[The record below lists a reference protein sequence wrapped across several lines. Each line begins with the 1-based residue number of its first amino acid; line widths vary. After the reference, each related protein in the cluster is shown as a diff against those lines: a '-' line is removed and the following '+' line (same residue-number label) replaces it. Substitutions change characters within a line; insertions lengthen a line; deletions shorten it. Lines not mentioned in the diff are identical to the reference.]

1 MKSHILLALSL
12 AAGIA
17 SSHPVNHGPNRAAK
31 NAVDVKRAVPAD
43 PTGTRLANGH
53 QVLSKR
59 QWPDDYIPH
68 PDADAAVD
76 GDGPKNDGEYDI
88 DGGIRS
94 ELDVDGPGEYGDID
108 GGIRS
113 EPDVAP
119 EAEATAYAEHAGL
132 PLAKRLELD
141 YTPETEEE
149 AAELA
154 EAVAQ
159 ADDGHDDDTDVTP
172 KFDYDQ
178 AIDVDIKP
186 EYDNDIVDVDV
197 DVDVDGTDNN
207 EKYEEELEGGIRSQ
221 LEAAALAGAY

>member
-43 PTGTRLANGH
+43 STGTRLANGH

-59 QWPDDYIPH
+59 QWPDIDGGLRS
-68 PDADAAVD
+68 DVNVD
-76 GDGPKNDGEYDI
+76 GPGEYDIGAGVRGEPDVPENDGEYDI
-88 DGGIRS
+88 GAGVRG
-94 ELDVDGPGEYGDID
+94 ELG
-108 GGIRS
+108 
-113 EPDVAP
+113 VAP
-119 EAEATAYAEHAGL
+119 EAEAAAYAEHAGL
-132 PLAKRLELD
+132 PLAKRQELD

-159 ADDGHDDDTDVTP
+159 ADDGHDDDTDVAP